1 MSWPICVPFKAAV
14 QSLSVKPHRVVV
26 CSLQVQS
33 SVTICII
40 GGMTNSSPIESVEA
54 NKSTQQTQAFE
65 LIPAI
70 DLKGGHCVRLKQG
83 RMDDATDYGDD
94 PAAMAAHWQSLGAKR
109 LHVVDLDGA
118 FAGKPANQAAIR
130 AICIEMNRAG
140 MTIPVQLGGGL
151 RDLKMIEATLNLGIQ
166 RVILGSIAVSNP
178 ALVEEACTAFP
189 GQICVGIDAKGG
201 MVAVHGWD
209 DVTDVSA
216 VDLAL
221 KFENAGVAAIIYT
234 DIARDGM
241 MTGPNIPETVNL
253 AQAISIPVI
262 VSGGVAQMDDVTAC
276 AAHVNDGICGA
287 ITGRAIY
294 EKSIDFA
301 AAMRVLG

>member
-1 MSWPICVPFKAAV
+1 M
-14 QSLSVKPHRVVV
+14 
-26 CSLQVQS
+26 
-33 SVTICII
+33 
-40 GGMTNSSPIESVEA
+40 ESI
-54 NKSTQQTQAFE
+54 KTFE

-94 PAAMAAHWQSLGAKR
+94 PAAMASHWQSLGATR

-118 FAGKPANQAAIR
+118 FAGKPANRAAIR
-130 AICIEMNRAG
+130 GICDALD
-140 MTIPVQLGGGL
+140 IPVQLGGGL
-151 RDLKMIEATLNLGIQ
+151 RDLAMIEGTLNLGIN

-178 ALVEEACTAFP
+178 SLVEEACKAFP

-209 DVTDVSA
+209 DVTDVKA
-216 VDLAL
+216 VDLAR
-221 KFENAGVAAIIYT
+221 KFEDAGVSAIIYT

-241 MTGPNIPETVNL
+241 LTGPNIEETVNL
-253 AQAISIPVI
+253 AKAISIPVI
-262 VSGGVAQMDDVTAC
+262 VSGGVARMDDVTAC

-294 EKSIDFA
+294 EGTIDFA
-301 AAMRVLG
+301 EAMKVLGA